1 MATVVVLDDDAQNIR
16 RTVELVEREVSNDP
30 ALRLFEATSI
40 DQLLSLLLDIGHV
53 DILISD
59 IMLGEGQPSGIDVV
73 QRLFPASSG
82 TQVIYVSGYLAQAT
96 EVYRTDHVYFLL
108 KPLDPVKLRDAL
120 HKAYAALRPD
130 PPRMLRIMS
139 EYKNRLINPLAIRY
153 LESNLHRVS
162 VHCGKTVYV
171 TYEKLGELQAQLPAS
186 FCRCHRSYVV
196 NLAFVSSLGQ
206 SEVRL
211 FDGTSVPVS
220 RRHARAVR
228 RSMLAYASGIQT

>member
-16 RTVELVEREVSNDP
+16 RTVELVKREASDDS
-30 ALRLFEATSI
+30 AFRLFEATSI
-40 DQLLSLLLDIGHV
+40 DQLLSLMLDIGHI

-59 IMLGEGQPSGIDVV
+59 ILLGEGQPSGIDIV

-108 KPLDPVKLRDAL
+108 KPLDPTKLRDAL
-120 HKAYAALRPD
+120 RKAYAALRPD

-139 EYKNRLINPLAIRY
+139 GHKDRLINPMAIRY

-171 TYEKLGELQAQLPAS
+171 TYVKLDDLQALLPAS

-206 SEVRL
+206 SEASL
-211 FDGTSVPVS
+211 FDGTTVPVS
-220 RRHARAVR
+220 RRHARAVK
-228 RSMLAYASGIQT
+228 RSMLAYASGMQA

>member
-1 MATVVVLDDDAQNIR
+1 MATVVVLDDDTQNIR
-16 RTVELVEREVSNDP
+16 RTVELVEREVPEDS
-30 ALRLFEATSI
+30 AFRLFEATSI
-40 DQLLSLLLDIGHV
+40 DQLLSLMLDVGHI
-53 DILISD
+53 DILICD
-59 IMLGEGQPSGIDVV
+59 VLLGEGQPSGIDVV

-108 KPLDPVKLRDAL
+108 KPLDSVKLRDAL
-120 HKAYAALRPD
+120 QKAYASLRPS

-139 EYKNRLINPLAIRY
+139 EYKDRLINPLAIRY

-171 TYEKLGELQAQLPAS
+171 TYVKLDDLQAQLPSS

-206 SEVRL
+206 SEARL

-220 RRHARAVR
+220 RRHARSVQ
-228 RSMLAYASGIQT
+228 RSMLAYVSGVQL

>member
-1 MATVVVLDDDAQNIR
+1 
-16 RTVELVEREVSNDP
+16 
-30 ALRLFEATSI
+30 
-40 DQLLSLLLDIGHV
+40 
-53 DILISD
+53 
-59 IMLGEGQPSGIDVV
+59 
-73 QRLFPASSG
+73 
-82 TQVIYVSGYLAQAT
+82 
-96 EVYRTDHVYFLL
+96 
-108 KPLDPVKLRDAL
+108 
-120 HKAYAALRPD
+120 
-130 PPRMLRIMS
+130 MLRIMS
-139 EYKNRLINPLAIRY
+139 EYKDRLINPLAIRY

-228 RSMLAYASGIQT
+228 RSMLAYASGIQA